1 MRILD
6 ITLKDLTQILRDLR
20 SLLFLVAMPVVFTLF
35 MGFAYNSGGTED
47 QTDNRPVLGWTSNDP
62 NGLISQQIYTLLSQ
76 SETLKLV
83 DLTSGTAEES
93 VRAGEVSGALIIPAG
108 FSDQLI
114 GMENSSQTG
123 APTPQ
128 LALLADVNSPQG
140 QALYQALKTV
150 LTRSMSAA
158 EIASLAVDMSGEQG
172 DPASFEQAFNAAI
185 QGWAQTDSAS
195 LVKLELAV
203 RETEQDWYGD
213 NPYNQA
219 SPGILVQFAIFG
231 LVTSGQI
238 MVQERKYRTL
248 QRMMTTSL
256 PPWQVVAGHTLAMFV
271 LVFMQE
277 ALLVVFGQ
285 LALGVDYAR
294 APLGVTL
301 VSGTLGLWIA
311 ALGLLIGVLAEED
324 SQVVLYSL
332 IAMFIFSALG
342 GTWFPLEA
350 TSGAFSKISKIMPS
364 AWAMQGY
371 QNILLRGLGSAS
383 AWLPA
388 AVLMAYAV
396 IFFGVAVWR
405 YRKLKI

>member
-140 QALYQALKTV
+140 QALYQALRTV

-185 QGWAQTDSAS
+185 QAWAQTDSAS

-311 ALGLLIGVLAEED
+311 ALGGLA
-324 SQVVLYSL
+324 
-332 IAMFIFSALG
+332 ALAFQRGMKWLAVNG
-342 GTWFPLEA
+342 G
-350 TSGAFSKISKIMPS
+350 
-364 AWAMQGY
+364 
-371 QNILLRGLGSAS
+371 
-383 AWLPA
+383 
-388 AVLMAYAV
+388 
-396 IFFGVAVWR
+396 
-405 YRKLKI
+405 